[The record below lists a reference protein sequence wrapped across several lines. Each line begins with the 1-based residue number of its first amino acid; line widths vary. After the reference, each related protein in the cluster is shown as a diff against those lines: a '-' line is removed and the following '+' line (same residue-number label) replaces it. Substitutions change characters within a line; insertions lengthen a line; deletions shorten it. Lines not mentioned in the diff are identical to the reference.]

1 MKLALSP
8 VRDKGLDHKDNS
20 SSCTPTAMAASA
32 PGLTLPARAG
42 GALETHHAVC
52 RGRLHSGPA
61 ASTSKA
67 EHYQGWQISS
77 GSKKALHLAWSV
89 ERPDSRLVTMVFGRD
104 EQERR
109 SC

>member
-32 PGLTLPARAG
+32 PGPTLTTRAG
-42 GALETHHAVC
+42 GALETVSTVC
-52 RGRLHSGPA
+52 RGRLQLGPA
-61 ASTSKA
+61 AGIGKA
-67 EHYQGWQISS
+67 EHYQGWQMSS
-77 GSKKALHLAWSV
+77 GSKKALQLAWSV
-89 ERPDSRLVTMVFGRD
+89 GGPAPWLVTMVFGRD
-104 EQERR
+104 EQEGR